1 MLVKHWF
8 TFVWFKEVIERR
20 DMGLKTRRCY
30 LDNSPAKN
38 STSSGNASILL
49 LRTMWESISSH

>member
-30 LDNSPAKN
+30 LDYSPAKN
-38 STSSGNASILL
+38 STSSGNASIL
-49 LRTMWESISSH
+49 